1 MTITSRN
8 NSIRKNFLFKMLD
21 LSVVFFFVVVGFLG
35 FFFFFWGGG
44 AVAQLSL
51 PSPSFL
57 LATPMIDSNEFR
69 IHTALEY
76 STPLVAHQSFYF
88 RFILYS
94 YSP

>member
-1 MTITSRN
+1 
-8 NSIRKNFLFKMLD
+8 MLD
-21 LSVVFFFVVVGFLG
+21 LSVVFFLLLLLLFWGFFLG
-35 FFFFFWGGG
+35 GGG

>member
-1 MTITSRN
+1 
-8 NSIRKNFLFKMLD
+8 MLD
-21 LSVVFFFVVVGFLG
+21 LSVVFSLLLLLLFWGVFF
-35 FFFFFWGGG
+35 GGG

>member
-21 LSVVFFFVVVGFLG
+21 LSVVFSFVVVAVLG
-35 FFFFFWGGG
+35 FFWGGVGG

>member
-21 LSVVFFFVVVGFLG
+21 LSVAFFCCCCCCFWGVFF
-35 FFFFFWGGG
+35 WGG

>member
-21 LSVVFFFVVVGFLG
+21 LSVVFFLLLLLVFWGVVF
-35 FFFFFWGGG
+35 GGG
-44 AVAQLSL
+44 AVAQRSL